1 MEAVVLMPG
10 EGERIG
16 GPSSVTIKATGDGTA
31 GSLYLVGDRTVELP
45 PGGFACVPPGV
56 VHTFANTGDAPV
68 RVLNFNTPAG
78 WEHDMRDLAAVLS
91 SGDPTPEAIGTVAS
105 RYDFRPA

>member
-1 MEAVVLMPG
+1 MFYVL
-10 EGERIG
+10 
-16 GPSSVTIKATGDGTA
+16 DGT
-31 GSLYLVGDRTVELP
+31 LTLRVGDRTVELP

-56 VHTFANTGDAPV
+56 VHTFANTGDTPV

-91 SGDPTPEAIGTVAS
+91 SGDPSPEAIGTVAS
-105 RYDFRPA
+105 RFDFRPA